1 MDTKNKIINSSI
13 KFFLDLGYENTSLS
27 AIAQDVGIKKPSI
40 YYHFKNK
47 EELFALSMSY
57 ILESIEEKVEH
68 SIENSYSAKDK
79 IKNICL
85 ALIEFNHNLSILINN
100 DYNKPI
106 NMINLFHTAANK
118 FPVLK
123 KRINDYYT
131 YLHKTLQNAI
141 LTGQKNK
148 EVLKEIDAKFASMEI
163 LAQIEGHLFIS
174 SLFSHYDTN
183 SIHQSIFNIISNLLT
198 NNEPSKKFFKHKTK
212 TKTLSLNTKW

>member
-1 MDTKNKIINSSI
+1 MDTKNKIINSAI
-13 KFFLDLGYENTSLS
+13 KFFLHLGYDNTSLG
-27 AIAQDVGIKKPSI
+27 AIAEDVGIKKPSI

-47 EELFALSMSY
+47 EDLFILSTSY
-57 ILESIEEKVEH
+57 ILESIEEKVTQ

-79 IKNICL
+79 IERICL
-85 ALIEFNHNLSILINN
+85 SLIEFNHNLSAQINN

-118 FPVLK
+118 FPILK

-131 YLHKTLQNAI
+131 FLHKTLINAM

-148 EVLKEIDAKFASMEI
+148 EVLKEIDAKSTSMEL
-163 LAQIEGHLFIS
+163 LAQIEGHLVIS
-174 SLFSHYDTN
+174 SLFSNYDTS

-212 TKTLSLNTKW
+212 TLSLNTKW